1 MKQITKYIGMVA
13 ILSVFALATVSGN
26 IGEADALKAQGE
38 PGALS
43 GPGSFG
49 SANADIVCGASLCSE
64 SEGTPDPANQEKEQ

>member
-1 MKQITKYIGMVA
+1 MVA

-49 SANADIVCGASLCSE
+49 SETSDIVCGDKLCASG
-64 SEGTPDPANQEKEQ
+64 EGSDPVNQSKRT